1 VRHTLLLLARALRFG
16 RVGLLH
22 AATGSA
28 AAAARLE
35 QTANVAAGLA
45 PELQGPYWLAQ
56 RLAEQVDRL
65 RLRLIEIER
74 QWNIEGAQP
83 FHR

>member
-1 VRHTLLLLARALRFG
+1 
-16 RVGLLH
+16 LLH
-22 AATGSA
+22 AATGSP

-35 QTANVAAGLA
+35 RNASVAADRA
-45 PELQGPYWLAQ
+45 PELQGPYWLSQ

-65 RLRLIEIER
+65 RLRLIEIEQR
-74 QWNIEGAQP
+74 WNIEGAQP

>member
-1 VRHTLLLLARALRFG
+1 V
-16 RVGLLH
+16 
-22 AATGSA
+22 
-28 AAAARLE
+28 
-35 QTANVAAGLA
+35 NVAAGIA